1 MTLGELSKFQD
12 YFRKYY
18 FYRDTACVAKLKSDS
33 KYIHID
39 LKKSVCHHRNKLHLK
54 IF

>member
-18 FYRDTACVAKLKSDS
+18 FYRDTAHVSQSS
-33 KYIHID
+33 K
-39 LKKSVCHHRNKLHLK
+39 VTVN
-54 IF
+54 IFTFT